1 MGKSVTRIAPDA
13 MEALQNY
20 DWPGNVRELESVLK
34 QSLINATGTVIT
46 RDCLP
51 EVSCFNLTPNR
62 SCSSE
67 PEAAE
72 SNDGTDQLP
81 RSDLASFIDRRL
93 AASSHDLHA
102 ETLEMVERYLLMRV
116 LRETSGNQSVAAKM
130 LGITRGSLRNKI
142 RALHLSIGQV
152 VSVEEAAS

>member
-1 MGKSVTRIAPDA
+1 
-13 MEALQNY
+13 
-20 DWPGNVRELESVLK
+20 VLK

-46 RDCLP
+46 KDCLP
-51 EVSCFNLTPNR
+51 EMSCFNLNQSE
-62 SCSSE
+62 SCHDDDD
-67 PEAAE
+67 EAEE
-72 SNDGTDQLP
+72 SGEQSGDQLP
-81 RSDLASFIDRRL
+81 RSDLAAFIDRRL

-152 VSVEEAAS
+152 VSVEDGAG